1 MSPFYYEHFE
11 DMSYETAYETYFE
24 NAHEVSCEDS
34 REDSGQTSGLSLQE
48 QDDLSQQRLRDEKH
62 EDHEKTALTKD
73 LLRMAALSAARAR
86 GGRTVNEQRHLFHEK
101 SRSFAL
107 DPTKARDPLP
117 TAVGGLTLRQL
128 AFQRVQAA
136 SVSAA
141 PVVTPASVAVPVV
154 VAPASAVVPAAVVP
168 FVESGC
174 GAMFDIFAEYEDFVA
189 FREMFAL
196 PDVLASPKAVTTIQP
211 IVVRTPAYD
220 VLSEEDAI
228 FSDLFTAPVVLGA
241 LTVPYIPA
249 SAEVA
254 PVVTTAIAHDIF
266 TDDDLFGG
274 MFAIPAVLGAP
285 TVPYI
290 PTSPAVKAP
299 TAVVSSVVA
308 AATPVVFKKLS
319 KHEQAVRRLKLMN
332 KGSAM
337 SELIQIYKEMEA
349 DGRITYPAP
358 DPEPV
363 AVAPAVPDLGP
374 EEVSS
379 GSEKGSIIGSPSSQS
394 SLSDGEGYLRKIQ
407 MTPMP
412 TPTKT
417 KEPRPETPVKA
428 IPMNALPQ
436 TPSPLRLE
444 AQEKIRP
451 DSPTTS
457 KLTCQGKKTFTPSL
471 AAIESSPT
479 ASPTTERSPPASLF
493 VRPGKPTPTKA
504 TRGARNFAPVLSSI
518 RADDFEEED
527 EEPSSP
533 RPMLLGG
540 VLPTTTTYV
549 GDIEVESQSIAKSA
563 VPTVE
568 ELIQKVQETEG
579 HVTTSTAHT
588 HAPEIPATTKAA
600 PETGV
605 EEPHK
610 VPLTNIGA
618 MATIACSYLVAQSVR
633 IAPVAVSVLVAGVA
647 FAAYRFFLW

>member
-1 MSPFYYEHFE
+1 
-11 DMSYETAYETYFE
+11 
-24 NAHEVSCEDS
+24 
-34 REDSGQTSGLSLQE
+34 
-48 QDDLSQQRLRDEKH
+48 
-62 EDHEKTALTKD
+62 
-73 LLRMAALSAARAR
+73 
-86 GGRTVNEQRHLFHEK
+86 
-101 SRSFAL
+101 
-107 DPTKARDPLP
+107 
-117 TAVGGLTLRQL
+117 
-128 AFQRVQAA
+128 
-136 SVSAA
+136 
-141 PVVTPASVAVPVV
+141 
-154 VAPASAVVPAAVVP
+154 
-168 FVESGC
+168 
-174 GAMFDIFAEYEDFVA
+174 
-189 FREMFAL
+189 
-196 PDVLASPKAVTTIQP
+196 
-211 IVVRTPAYD
+211 
-220 VLSEEDAI
+220 
-228 FSDLFTAPVVLGA
+228 
-241 LTVPYIPA
+241 
-249 SAEVA
+249 
-254 PVVTTAIAHDIF
+254 
-266 TDDDLFGG
+266 

-290 PTSPAVKAP
+290 PTSPSVETP
-299 TAVVSSVVA
+299 PAVVSPVVA

-394 SLSDGEGYLRKIQ
+394 SLSDGERYLSKIQ

-428 IPMNALPQ
+428 IPLKASLQ
-436 TPSPLRLE
+436 TPLPLRLD
-444 AQEKIRP
+444 AQEKTRP

-471 AAIESSPT
+471 AAIKSSPT

-504 TRGARNFAPVLSSI
+504 TRGARNFAPVLSPI

-533 RPMLLGG
+533 IPMLLGG
-540 VLPTTTTYV
+540 VMPTTTTYV
-549 GDIEVESQSIAKSA
+549 GDIEVEPQSIAESA
-563 VPTVE
+563 VPTVGE
-568 ELIQKVQETEG
+568 PARKVQATEG
-579 HVTTSTAHT
+579 YVTTSTAHT
-588 HAPEIPATTKAA
+588 HAPESPPTTKAA
-600 PETGV
+600 IDADPETGAETEV

-618 MATIACSYLVAQSVR
+618 MATIACSYLTAQSVR
-633 IAPVAVSVLVAGVA
+633 IAPVAVSVLVAGAA